1 MACGAVRFSILQA
14 SSRLRSDGAPVVFK
28 SLNTG
33 LVALA
38 TNALVFVVVALLTPN
53 TTRRAIA
60 AQPA

>member
-1 MACGAVRFSILQA
+1 
-14 SSRLRSDGAPVVFK
+14 VFK